1 MSIFNY
7 QEKPGYFS
15 RLKEAL
21 ESTKRDLGDQ
31 IGRVIGSNRSRLSM
45 EQLEELEE
53 ILITCDLGVETTLQ
67 VIDRLRDATRDGRPI
82 TSFQARRLVRHEL
95 HIALENPDPV
105 KTTPGQPHVVL
116 VVGVNGVGKTTTI
129 GKLAHLYREEGQQV
143 LICAADTFRA
153 AAVEQLQIWADR
165 TGSEIIKQ
173 GPGADPAAVL
183 FDSLAAAK
191 ARRKDV
197 VIVDTAGRL
206 HNKANLMQ
214 ELEKMRRVAGRETP
228 GAPHEVLLIL
238 DATTGQNG
246 LVQARQFREV
256 AGVTG
261 VIVTKLDGTAKGG
274 IVVAIA
280 RDLNLPIL
288 YVGTGEGI
296 EDLLPFSAEAFVDSL
311 LQEDPEQSGS

>member
-7 QEKPGYFS
+7 RERPGYFS

-21 ESTKRDLGDQ
+21 QSTQQDLGDQ
-31 IGRVIGSNRSRLSM
+31 IGRVIGSNRSWLSE
-45 EQLEELEE
+45 EQMEELEE
-53 ILITCDLGVETTLQ
+53 VLISRDLGVETTLQ
-67 VIDRLRDATRDGRPI
+67 VIDRLREATRDGRPI
-82 TSFQARRLVRHEL
+82 TSFQARRLVRQEL
-95 HIALENPDPV
+95 RTALEAPD
-105 KTTPGQPHVVL
+105 TLETSRTQPRVVL

-129 GKLAHLYREEGQQV
+129 GKLARLYHEEGQQV
-143 LICAADTFRA
+143 LLCAADTFRA

-165 TGSEIIKQ
+165 TGSEMIKQ

-183 FDSLAAAK
+183 FDSLVAAK
-191 ARRKDV
+191 ARGKDV

-206 HNKANLMQ
+206 HNKANLMK
-214 ELEKMRRVAGRETP
+214 ELEKMRRVASRETP

-280 RDLNLPIL
+280 RDLNLPIR

-311 LQEDPEQSGS
+311 LQEEPAA